1 MRFSVV
7 ILQGGDIGCTRAS
20 GDQGKPVGG
29 AESLKGCSWEL
40 WGVGGELCADLFCPT
55 AALGV
60 AGHGGG
66 DGGAG

>member
-7 ILQGGDIGCTRAS
+7 VLQGGDTGCAWAS

-40 WGVGGELCADLFCPT
+40 GGAGEELCTDPFCPT
-55 AALGV
+55 AAPGV